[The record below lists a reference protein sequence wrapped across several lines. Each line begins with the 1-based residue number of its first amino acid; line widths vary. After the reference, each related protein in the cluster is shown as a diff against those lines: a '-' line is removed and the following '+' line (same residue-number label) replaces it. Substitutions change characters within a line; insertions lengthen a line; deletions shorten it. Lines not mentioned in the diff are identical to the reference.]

1 MNERSSNHTTEAIL
15 DQRIRRLMKPPPQ
28 EHLAKIAER
37 AILQAA
43 LSPPPARRRPGRLAV
58 AAAVAGGL
66 VGVWLI
72 AQNLVPDRSRE
83 GVYQAQPWRAMQTVY
98 RDLVSEGFEP
108 LWVCKDD
115 QEFAD
120 SFRSTYHQG
129 LLLTEMPPG
138 TTTLGLSYC
147 NSLTARTTC
156 LLARAGGEPV
166 VVFVD
171 RIERDQPQSA
181 PEGLHLHRRRIGR
194 LVLYELSP
202 LEEPAVL
209 PWFFNP
215 DRAETG
221 NP

>member
-1 MNERSSNHTTEAIL
+1 MNERSSNNSTETLL
-15 DQRIRRLMKPPPQ
+15 DERLRRLMQPPPA
-28 EHLAKIAER
+28 ERLAKIAER

-43 LSPPPARRRPGRLAV
+43 SAPPPARRRFGRLAV

-72 AQNLVPDRSRE
+72 AQNISPNRPR
-83 GVYQAQPWRAMQTVY
+83 GGYQSQPFRAMQTVY
-98 RDLVSEGFEP
+98 DDLISEGFQP

-120 SFRSTYHQG
+120 SFRSVHHQA
-129 LLLTEMPPG
+129 LLLAEMPPG

-147 NSLTARTTC
+147 NTLTARTTC
-156 LLARAGGEPV
+156 LLATAGGEPV

-171 RIERDQPQSA
+171 RIERDYQQPI
-181 PEGLHLHRRRIGR
+181 PEGLRLHRKEIDR

-215 DRAETG
+215 DKPDAG
-221 NP
+221 DP

>member
-1 MNERSSNHTTEAIL
+1 MNERSTNNSTEALL
-15 DQRIRRLMKPPPQ
+15 DERLRRLMQPPSE

-43 LSPPPARRRPGRLAV
+43 LSPHPPRRRFGRFAV
-58 AAAVAGGL
+58 AAAVVGGL

-72 AQNLVPDRSRE
+72 GQNLVPDRPR
-83 GVYQAQPWRAMQTVY
+83 GYQPQPWRAMQTVY
-98 RDLVSEGFEP
+98 HDMVNEGFQP

-147 NSLTARTTC
+147 NSLTAGTTC
-156 LLARAGGEPV
+156 LLATSGGQPV

-171 RIERDQPQSA
+171 RIERDHPQPV
-181 PEGLHLHRRRIGR
+181 PEGLRLHRKEIDR

-215 DRAETG
+215 DKPETRE
-221 NP
+221 P

>member
-1 MNERSSNHTTEAIL
+1 MNERSSNNSAGALL
-15 DQRIRRLMKPPPQ
+15 DERLRRLMQPPPA
-28 EHLAKIAER
+28 ERLAMIAER

-43 LSPPPARRRPGRLAV
+43 SALPPARRRLGRLAV

-72 AQNLVPDRSRE
+72 AQNVTPTRPQ
-83 GVYQAQPWRAMQTVY
+83 GGYQSQPWRAMQTMY
-98 RDLVSEGFEP
+98 DDLVSEGFQP

-120 SFRSTYHQG
+120 SFRSVHHQP
-129 LLLTEMPPG
+129 LLLAELPPG

-147 NSLTARTTC
+147 NTLTARTTC
-156 LLARAGGEPV
+156 LLATVGGEPV

-171 RIERDQPQSA
+171 RIERDHPQPV
-181 PEGLHLHRRRIGR
+181 PDGLRLHRREIDR

-221 NP
+221 DP

>member
-1 MNERSSNHTTEAIL
+1 MNERSSNHTTEAVL
-15 DQRIRRLMKPPPQ
+15 DERIRRLMKPPPE
-28 EHLAKIAER
+28 EHLARIAER
-37 AILQAA
+37 AILQVQAES
-43 LSPPPARRRPGRLAV
+43 LSAPPRRRVGRLAV

-72 AQNLVPDRSRE
+72 GQNLSPDPPR
-83 GVYQAQPWRAMQTVY
+83 YHAQPWRAMQTVY
-98 RDLVSEGFEP
+98 HDLVSEGFEP

-120 SFRSTYHQG
+120 SFRSVYRQA
-129 LLLTEMPPG
+129 LLLAEMPPG

-156 LLARAGGEPV
+156 LLATAGGEPV

-171 RIERDQPQSA
+171 RIERDHPQPV
-181 PEGLHLHRRRIGR
+181 PEGLHVHRRQLGR
-194 LVLYELSP
+194 FVLYELSP

-215 DRAETG
+215 DKPETG
-221 NP
+221 EP

>member
-1 MNERSSNHTTEAIL
+1 MNERSSNSSTEAL
-15 DQRIRRLMKPPPQ
+15 VDQRLRRLMQPPRQ

-43 LSPPPARRRPGRLAV
+43 LAPPPPRRRMGRLAV
-58 AAAVAGGL
+58 AAAVAGSL

-72 AQNLVPDRSRE
+72 AQNLFPDRPQ
-83 GVYQAQPWRAMQTVY
+83 GGYQAQPWRAMQTVY
-98 RDLVSEGFEP
+98 HDLVSEGFEP

-120 SFRSTYHQG
+120 SFRSVYHQA
-129 LLLTEMPPG
+129 LLLPEMPPG

-156 LLARAGGEPV
+156 LLATAGGEPV

-171 RIERDQPQSA
+171 RIERDHPQPV
-181 PEGLHLHRRRIGR
+181 PEGLHVHRRQIGR

-202 LEEPAVL
+202 MEEPAVL

-215 DRAETG
+215 DRPETG
-221 NP
+221 EP

>member
-1 MNERSSNHTTEAIL
+1 MNERSSNSSTEALL
-15 DQRIRRLMKPPPQ
+15 DERLRRLMQPPSQ

-43 LSPPPARRRPGRLAV
+43 LTPPRPRRRVGRLAV

-72 AQNLVPDRSRE
+72 AQNLVPARPRE
-83 GVYQAQPWRAMQTVY
+83 GAYQAQPWRAMQTVY
-98 RDLVSEGFEP
+98 RDLVNEGFQP

-120 SFRSTYHQG
+120 SFRSVYHQA
-129 LLLTEMPPG
+129 LLLAEIPPH

-156 LLARAGGEPV
+156 LLATAGGEPV

-171 RIERDQPQSA
+171 RIERDQPQTA
-181 PEGLHLHRRRIGR
+181 PEGLYLHRRQIGR

-221 NP
+221 DP

>member
-1 MNERSSNHTTEAIL
+1 M
-15 DQRIRRLMKPPPQ
+15 
-28 EHLAKIAER
+28 IAER

-43 LSPPPARRRPGRLAV
+43 SAPPPARHRFGRLAV

-72 AQNLVPDRSRE
+72 AQNVTSPRP
-83 GVYQAQPWRAMQTVY
+83 GGGYQSQPWRAMQTVY
-98 RDLVSEGFEP
+98 HDLVTEGFEP

-156 LLARAGGEPV
+156 LLATAGGEPV

-181 PEGLHLHRRRIGR
+181 PEGLHLHRRQIDR

-215 DRAETG
+215 DKAETG
-221 NP
+221 HP